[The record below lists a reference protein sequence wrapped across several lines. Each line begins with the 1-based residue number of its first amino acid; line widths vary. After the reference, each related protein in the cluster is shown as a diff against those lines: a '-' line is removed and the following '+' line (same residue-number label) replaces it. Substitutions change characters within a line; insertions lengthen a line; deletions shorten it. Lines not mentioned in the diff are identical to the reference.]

1 MPAILCRMGTRK
13 PLDLLGPT
21 ERAVLQVLWET
32 GPQRVREVYKHYLVA
47 RPDAAYT
54 TILTTLQE
62 LYAKGL
68 VARARDKSHH
78 VYTAVP
84 KADILAA
91 AFERQFAELG
101 ATDSDRAQI
110 VEALRRG

>member
-1 MPAILCRMGTRK
+1 MGSRK
-13 PLDLLGPT
+13 SFELLGPT

-62 LYAKGL
+62 LHSKGL
-68 VARARDKSHH
+68 VTRTRDKSHH

-84 KADILAA
+84 RAEILAA
-91 AFERQFAELG
+91 AFERMLAELG

-110 VEALRRG
+110 VEALRHG